1 LTLSGAGAIIAA
13 VLFRPEDEALLQRL
27 EDEEVFA
34 RLVRRHMASSGGRA
48 PEPRPRAAGMIAAA
62 AATPA
67 GKAARDRAVAG
78 DLEPLA
84 ALVETE
90 SPSNL
95 SPELAHHVAVH
106 FGRVARSVPESAFDV
121 AVTAHERSLAAWLTL
136 GAEARYLA
144 RLMTEIRGDEGGP
157 SGPASG
163 AAAGE
168 RFAVERIDEVA
179 WIAESAAPTLGRA
192 GAAALAALSRVP
204 AICERLPSERLARR
218 ARARAESRRAQAID
232 LALEPVREA
241 VAEATTRDLP
251 PRERGERLVKAIL
264 VWAWA
269 GHDALVEHF
278 VVEQLVPIAWEVY
291 RASQWEVLRALLAP
305 FVPCVDSLAAR
316 IERDPIGGV
325 AYAAT
330 CGDVLMFEAEAE
342 TTLDRQI
349 AIAERLLRVCPT
361 HRNGR
366 LVLAAYL
373 CDKATRIADQ
383 PFIGD
388 AAAREAD
395 ALVDRAEA
403 LYPASKSLEAAR
415 AAIARAR
422 AMYRPPLFWRPGS

>member
-1 LTLSGAGAIIAA
+1 MTPPGARAIIAA
-13 VLFRPEDEALLQRL
+13 VLFRPEDEALLRRL

-34 RLVRRHMASSGGRA
+34 RLVQRHVAAGGGRSA
-48 PEPRPRAAGMIAAA
+48 QARPRAAGMIAAA
-62 AATPA
+62 AASPA

-84 ALVETE
+84 TLVETE
-90 SPSNL
+90 DLSNL

-121 AVTAHERSLAAWLTL
+121 AVAAHERSLAAWLTL
-136 GAEARYLA
+136 GAEGRYLA
-144 RLMTEIRGDEGGP
+144 RLSAEIRGDEG

-179 WIAESAAPTLGRA
+179 WIAESAVPTLGRA
-192 GAAALAALSRVP
+192 GAAALAALARVP
-204 AICERLPSERLARR
+204 ALCERLPSERLARR

-241 VAEATTRDLP
+241 VAEATTRDLA

-264 VWAWA
+264 VWGWA

-278 VVEQLVPIAWEVY
+278 VVEQLVPIAWEIY

-305 FVPCVDSLAAR
+305 FAPCVDSLAAR

-325 AYAAT
+325 AYAAA
-330 CGDVLMFEAEAE
+330 CGDALMFEAEAE

-373 CDKATRIADQ
+373 CDKATRMVDQ
-383 PFIGD
+383 PFVGD
-388 AAAREAD
+388 AVAREAQ

-415 AAIARAR
+415 AALARAR
-422 AMYRPPLFWRPGS
+422 AAYRPPLFWRPGS